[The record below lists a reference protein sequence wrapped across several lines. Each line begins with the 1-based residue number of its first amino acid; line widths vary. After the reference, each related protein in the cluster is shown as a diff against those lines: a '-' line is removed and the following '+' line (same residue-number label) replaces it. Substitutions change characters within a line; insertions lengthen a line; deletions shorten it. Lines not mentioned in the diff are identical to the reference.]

1 MLISVK
7 LQKEKERKA
16 ARLQSLDTF
25 RGLAITV
32 MIFVNFGGG
41 ETLEI
46 NINFYREHNICHRL
60 FKNFGYS

>member
-1 MLISVK
+1 MVK
-7 LQKEKERKA
+7 LLIVMLFQKEKERKA

-41 ETLEI
+41 EGPS
-46 NINFYREHNICHRL
+46 
-60 FKNFGYS
+60 FKD